1 MWNPGLARLS
11 AALESFYEEGHFRLG
26 RRAVTHSRSYLVAA
40 ALLVCVSGAAP
51 ALAHTTSNGFVLLLP
66 TGYYLA
72 GGTLAVA
79 LSLLVVLTTPR
90 HGLRRCA
97 RRIFLCELPD
107 VSPFWTSALSTLV
120 LALLV
125 VAGFTGTADPRAN
138 PLPLAIW
145 SLLWVGF
152 TFLQAFC
159 GDLWHFVNPWWAPCR
174 LLRTIT
180 RRDGWLAY
188 PAWLGYWPAVVGF
201 LAIAWFELVDLAPD
215 DPTRLAQA
223 TLIYAGITLAGMVLF
238 GGEVWL
244 ARGEAFTVFFRFMA
258 ALSPF
263 LTERDGRGKRRLTL
277 GWPGARLLLL
287 DPLPFDG
294 ICFVLLTLGTVSFDG
309 LSKTFWWLAW
319 DGINPLEFPGRSAVV
334 TLNTFGLLMLWL
346 LLVVAYVLACGRDQM
361 RAGRLA
367 LSIIPIAL
375 AYHFAHYLTILLV
388 DLQYVWKIVG
398 ESVGLGPV
406 VVTTSFLTTYH
417 SVVMLWNTQ
426 AGAIVFGHVVA
437 IVIAQIM
444 QGDQPGRFAHLP
456 LGILMVLY
464 TLFGLWLMSTPS
476 AG

>member
-1 MWNPGLARLS
+1 MPFAR
-11 AALESFYEEGHFRLG
+11 EEA
-26 RRAVTHSRSYLVAA
+26 AVTYSRTYPILA
-40 ALLVCVSGAAP
+40 ALLILFAGAGP
-51 ALAHTTSNGFVLLLP
+51 VLAHTTSNGFVLLLP

-72 GGTLAVA
+72 GGTVAVA
-79 LSLLVVLTTPR
+79 LSAQIAFFAPR
-90 HGLRRCA
+90 RLMGAVAESRVILGV
-97 RRIFLCELPD
+97 LPD
-107 VSPFWTSALSTLV
+107 LSPIWTNALAALL

-125 VAGFTGTADPRAN
+125 LAGFLGTPDPRVN
-138 PLPLAIW
+138 PLPLAVW

-152 TFLQAFC
+152 TFLQGLC
-159 GDLWHFVNPWWAPCR
+159 GDLWHFMNPWWAPYR
-174 LLRTIT
+174 LLRRLIG
-180 RRDGWLAY
+180 RDGWFAY
-188 PAWLGYWPAVVGF
+188 PAWLGYWPAVIGF
-201 LAIAWFELVDLAPD
+201 FAIAWFELVDLAPD

-223 TLIYAGITLAGMVLF
+223 VLIYSGITFLGMLLF
-238 GGEVWL
+238 GGEAWL
-244 ARGEAFTVFFRFMA
+244 SRGEAFTVFFRFMA

-263 LTERDGRGKRRLTL
+263 LTEPDGAGKRRLSL
-277 GWPGARLLLL
+277 GWPGARLLRL

-346 LLVVAYVLACGRDQM
+346 LLVVCYVLACGRDQA

-367 LSIIPIAL
+367 LSIVPIAL

-388 DLQYVWKIVG
+388 DLQYAWKIVADA
-398 ESVGLGPV
+398 VGLGPV

-417 SVVMLWNTQ
+417 SVVMLWNAQ

-437 IVIAQIM
+437 IIVAQIM
-444 QGDQPGRFAHLP
+444 AGDAGQRRFAHLP
-456 LGILMVLY
+456 LAVLMVLY